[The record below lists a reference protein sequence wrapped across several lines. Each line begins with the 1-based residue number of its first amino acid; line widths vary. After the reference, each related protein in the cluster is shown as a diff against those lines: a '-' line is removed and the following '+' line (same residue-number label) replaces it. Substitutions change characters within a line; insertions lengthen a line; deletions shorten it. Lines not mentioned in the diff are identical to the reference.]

1 MKHSRNGT
9 CGGLS
14 AFCLSRYAIIG
25 VTALCGCASDGPDP
39 NRSIAE
45 YRDRMTV
52 TEQHDRESSKRE
64 DRDAAARGGT
74 EALLV
79 QDVVRPA
86 PALVDQGEKK
96 ALLTQST
103 SQPASQPTPL
113 EILAEIPDP
122 RFAQQVF
129 DYRLDRIK
137 KNAREN
143 RVVNTY
149 SKVVAK
155 AMAYLEGIR
164 HQKQIDLTLA
174 EAIQRTLANNYSIRA
189 QAYEPAISQ
198 TQLIEAE
205 ALFDAV
211 FFLDLTRSE
220 FDRPERGPTPQ
231 GTGQSDSTSYS
242 GGFRKLLPSGMTAQ
256 TRLLQTRNWQRF
268 PQKQTDIFNSSYD
281 TIFEASLSQ
290 PLLRGFG
297 LDYNRA
303 GIEIARANLKISE
316 EQFLQEVRDRLFD
329 VEQAYWN
336 LARSRRQV
344 MIQCESVSQNYIT
357 HENMV
362 QRLILDASQVEVN
375 NAKSRWRQSEVNL
388 QIAIKLVRD
397 AEDVLKNLLNDP
409 QILLSEDIEVIP
421 IDTPLAATVI
431 IDQFAEVRTSLDERN
446 EIKAAKATLEQS
458 RVQTLRA
465 KNETLPR
472 LDVQFT
478 YQAEGFRPNAD
489 GSFDQMSTS
498 NYQNYAVSVQF
509 EVPIGQRGPRAAWQ
523 RARHQE
529 SQAVV
534 RLQQVADLVVQEVN
548 NAVRDMNVGWEN
560 IPTQLDA
567 VLAADRN
574 LRALQERSDR
584 VDPSYLETELS
595 AVEQLNNTR
604 SNLLRLVTDYN
615 VAIVSLER
623 AKGTLLRYNNV
634 VAVDARSK
642 R

>member
-1 MKHSRNGT
+1 MKQSRIST
-9 CGGLS
+9 RGGRS
-14 AFCLSRYAIIG
+14 ISGFGYFAILG
-25 VTALCGCASDGPDP
+25 AAQLCGCASSSPDP
-39 NRSIAE
+39 GPSIAE

-52 TEQHDRESSKRE
+52 TEQRQRE
-64 DRDAAARGGT
+64 DDQSDDRRTAARTRT
-74 EALLV
+74 EAILV
-79 QDVVRPA
+79 QDVIRPV
-86 PALVDQGEKK
+86 PAQADRGEKK
-96 ALLTQST
+96 ALLTQAT

-113 EILAEIPDP
+113 EILGEIPDP

-129 DYRLDRIK
+129 DYRLDRIT

-155 AMAYLEGIR
+155 ALEYLGGMKHE
-164 HQKQIDLTLA
+164 KQMELTLA
-174 EAIQRTLANNYSIRA
+174 ESIQRALTNNYSIRA

-198 TQLIEAE
+198 TQLVEAE
-205 ALFDAV
+205 AVFDAV
-211 FFLDLTRSE
+211 FFLDFTRSE
-220 FDRPERGPTPQ
+220 FDQPERGPTPT
-231 GTGQSDSTSYS
+231 GTGQRDSTSYS
-242 GGFRKLLPSGMTAQ
+242 GGFRKLLPTGMTAQ
-256 TRLLQTRNWQRF
+256 TRILQTRNWQRF

-281 TIFEASLSQ
+281 TVFEASLSQ

-303 GIEIARANLKISE
+303 GIEIARANMKVTE

-336 LARSRRQV
+336 LARARRQV
-344 MIQCESVSQNYIT
+344 MIQCESVAQNSIT

-375 NAKSRWRQSEVNL
+375 NARSRWRQSEVNL
-388 QIAIKLVRD
+388 AITIKLVRD

-409 QILLSEDIEVIP
+409 EILLSEDIEIIP
-421 IDTPLAATVI
+421 TDTPLAASVVV
-431 IDQFAEVRTSLDERN
+431 DQFAEVRTSLDERN
-446 EIKAAKATLEQS
+446 EINAAKAVLEQS
-458 RVQTLRA
+458 RVQTLRS

-472 LDVQFT
+472 LDVSFT
-478 YQAEGFRPNAD
+478 YQAEGLRPNAD
-489 GSFDQMSTS
+489 SSFDQMSTS

-509 EVPIGQRGPRAAWQ
+509 EVPIGQRGARAAWQ
-523 RARHQE
+523 RARFQE

-534 RLQQVADLVVQEVN
+534 RLQQVTDLVVQEVN
-548 NAVRDMNVGWEN
+548 NAVRELKVGWVN

-567 VLAADRN
+567 VVSADRN